1 MRSFEQVKTQSTD
14 EFIRDVGIS
23 LEAFEILLAKVSGYM
38 EAERERKPMKKRGLK
53 HGLPLADRLLLT
65 FTYLRH
71 YPTFERLGK
80 EFGISESYA
89 CKLYHRILDIMLK
102 VLDMKSRKDL
112 MNSDLE
118 TVLIDVTEQPIERPT
133 RGQRAYYSGKKN
145 AIP

>member
-1 MRSFEQVKTQSTD
+1 
-14 EFIRDVGIS
+14 
-23 LEAFEILLAKVSGYM
+23 
-38 EAERERKPMKKRGLK
+38 
-53 HGLPLADRLLLT
+53 
-65 FTYLRH
+65 
-71 YPTFERLGK
+71 
-80 EFGISESYA
+80 
-89 CKLYHRILDIMLK
+89 MLK